1 MTDNDPNF
9 KGFNTGEI
17 PSWLKKPPKS
27 QRAGWTSPVAQSQSQ
42 GQSTTPQYIE
52 RAAMH
57 TVVERSSGSTKA
69 TAGILIIATLMSASF
84 WFGFALVLSFIV
96 IPLETQTMS
105 GFTVQ
110 TGNVWTFGRTLFCL
124 IVAGILTALTWFVS
138 MVVAEE

>member
-27 QRAGWTSPVAQSQSQ
+27 QRAGWTPPVAQSQSQ
-42 GQSTTPQYIE
+42 SQSTTPQYIE
-52 RAAMH
+52 RPVVH
-57 TVVERSSGSTKA
+57 TGAQRSGGSTKA

-84 WFGFALVLSFIV
+84 WFGFALVLSLLV

-110 TGNVWTFGRTLFCL
+110 TGDVWTFGRTLFCL
-124 IVAGILTALTWFVS
+124 IVAGILTAVTWFVA
-138 MVVAEE
+138 MVIAED